1 MVMGKSYLFGVQVE
15 CRAPILFVTFW
26 SGAAITHPAP
36 GSVGRPSFTSL
47 VGSIDTTAVRYVSTM
62 EVQRPRK
69 ELIKT
74 LDSMCVVRAQASM
87 VLGEHNDQLKLL
99 NGSTC

>member
-1 MVMGKSYLFGVQVE
+1 MVMGKSYLGVQVE
-15 CRAPILFVTFW
+15 CRAPILFATFW

-62 EVQRPRK
+62 EVQRPRSD
-69 ELIKT
+69 LIEA
-74 LDSMCVVRAQASM
+74 LDSMCAVRASV
-87 VLGEHNDQLKLL
+87 VLGEHNDELKLL
-99 NGSTC
+99 NGSTY